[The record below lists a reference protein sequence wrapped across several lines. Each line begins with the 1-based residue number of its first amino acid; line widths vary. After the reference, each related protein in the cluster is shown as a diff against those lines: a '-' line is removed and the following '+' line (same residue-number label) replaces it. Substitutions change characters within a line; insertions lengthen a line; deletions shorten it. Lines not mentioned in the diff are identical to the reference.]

1 MPNFLLSV
9 IFRNIILTMKTRD
22 KILATSLDLFNQYGI
37 SNVSSKY
44 VSEVM
49 GISYGNLCY
58 HFPKKDDIILQLYLN
73 MQKELDEQFARVQRD
88 IFNFEFMLAGLKDL
102 FEILYKYKF
111 IYLGITKVIRHFE
124 TIKKHAQEQNLT
136 RRKTLNTIGTFLVEQ
151 GYLKPF
157 ESKEEK
163 DMMIHALLMI
173 INSWISDAEVFF
185 HQEEQKVE
193 YYVKLFFNMVK
204 PLLTEKGLEKFEL
217 IYNFFQEHS
226 SATKP
231 SGTILGKENR

>member
-1 MPNFLLSV
+1 
-9 IFRNIILTMKTRD
+9 MKTRE

-37 SNVSSKY
+37 SNVSSKH

-58 HFPKKDDIILQLYLN
+58 HFPKKDDIILQLYLD
-73 MQKELDEQFARVQRD
+73 MQEKLDQQFEQVQRD

-102 FEILYKYKF
+102 FNILYEYKF

-124 TIKKHAQEQNLT
+124 TIKKHAQEQNQV
-136 RRKTLNTIGTFLVEQ
+136 RGKTLNTIGTFLVEQ

-157 ESKEEK
+157 ESKEHK
-163 DMMIHALLMI
+163 DMLIHALLMV

-185 HQEEQKVE
+185 QKEENKIE

-204 PLLTEKGLEKFEL
+204 PLLTESGLEKYEL
-217 IYNFFQEHS
+217 IYAYFEEMKI
-226 SATKP
+226 ATK
-231 SGTILGKENR
+231 